1 MAKKAKDKLSPRQM
15 AFVKCITKG
24 MSGHDAAIKAGYSK
38 ACADSTASRLL
49 RNAKISSRINANL
62 EKAQEKAIVDQAFVL
77 ENLRRVVEVC
87 SATYQKEGFSGP
99 TFRADGTPVMRCV
112 DAASAQAALK
122 TIGQFLGMGK
132 EKEEK
137 DQTISSLA
145 ETLRGLI
152 CGEGR

>member
-1 MAKKAKDKLSPRQM
+1 MEKKEKLTPRQQ
-15 AFVKCITKG
+15 AFVRNITKG
-24 MSGHDAAIKAGYSK
+24 MSGREAAIKAGYAKSS
-38 ACADSTASRLL
+38 ADGTASRLL
-49 RNAKISSRINANL
+49 RNAKVSAKVKANL
-62 EKAQEKAIVDQAFVL
+62 EKAAETAIVDQAFVL
-77 ENLRRVVEVC
+77 ERLRKVAEVC
-87 SATYQKEGFSGP
+87 SETYQKEGFSGP

-137 DQTISSLA
+137 DQTIANLA

-152 CGEGR
+152 CEGK

>member
-1 MAKKAKDKLSPRQM
+1 MEKKEKLTPRQQ
-15 AFVKCITKG
+15 AFVRNVTKG
-24 MSGHDAAIKAGYSK
+24 MSGREAAIKAGYAKSS
-38 ACADSTASRLL
+38 ADVTASRLL
-49 RNAKISSRINANL
+49 RNTKVSAKVKANL
-62 EKAQEKAIVDQAFVL
+62 EKAAETAIVDQAFVL
-77 ENLRRVVEVC
+77 EGLRKVADVC

-137 DQTISSLA
+137 DQTIANLA

-152 CGEGR
+152 CEGK

>member
-1 MAKKAKDKLSPRQM
+1 MEKKEKLTPRQQ
-15 AFVKCITKG
+15 AFVRNITKG
-24 MSGHDAAIKAGYSK
+24 MSGREAAIKAGYAKSS
-38 ACADSTASRLL
+38 ADVTASRLL
-49 RNAKISSRINANL
+49 RNTKVSAKVKVNL
-62 EKAQEKAIVDQAFVL
+62 EKAAETAIVDQAFVL
-77 ENLRRVVEVC
+77 ERLRKVAEVC
-87 SATYQKEGFSGP
+87 SETYQKEGFSGP

-137 DQTISSLA
+137 DQTIATLA

-152 CGEGR
+152 CEGK